1 MVQLVKE
8 YTSVEDALG
17 QIGRSIR
24 IRQKPEAIPPL
35 LAYGRILATPI
46 KAEKNIP
53 SFPTSH
59 MDGFA
64 VAAKGLQNATRASP
78 VFLRIVGTAGPGEQP
93 RANLGKGTAFQVAT
107 GAGLPAGADTVLPV
121 ESVEVRGRRSISV
134 GFAPEQ
140 GRYVYKTGEDV
151 RKGEPI
157 LPVGHAIRA
166 QDVGLLISL
175 GFARIKV
182 TGKPLISVIA
192 TGGEL
197 TTAEHPRA
205 GKIPDSHT
213 PVFLRLCRRLGCD
226 VFDMGIIADRP
237 RALSMALRKALASSD
252 MVLTLGGTSA
262 GGRDYIFSAVSSL
275 QPEVAIHGIKM
286 DRGRV
291 TGIASVR
298 GTPILMMPGPIQAAM
313 NAFLLLGL
321 PLMEKLSRRKN
332 SEFEVPCVLSER
344 WEARRRFSD
353 FRKVFYVKLRKKPQL
368 VAVPLLAETESIK
381 VLAEADGYVVVP
393 ENVKRIRSGGPVTV
407 RLLPGFSFS

>member
-1 MVQLVKE
+1 LVQLVKD
-8 YTSVEDALG
+8 YTSVQDALG

-24 IRQKPEAIPPL
+24 IGREPETIPPL
-35 LAYGRILATPI
+35 LAYGRILAMPI
-46 KAEKNIP
+46 RAEKNIP
-53 SFPTSH
+53 PFPTSH

-64 VAAKGLQNATRASP
+64 VAAKGLKNATKASP
-78 VFLRIVGTAGPGEQP
+78 VFLRIVGTVGPGEQA
-93 RANLGKGTAFQVAT
+93 RASLGKGTAFQVAT
-107 GAGLPAGADTVLPV
+107 GAGLPAGADTVLPI
-121 ESVEVRGRRSISV
+121 ESVEVRGPQSVSV

-151 RKGEPI
+151 RKGEPV
-157 LPVGHAIRA
+157 LPAGHAIRA

-175 GFARIKV
+175 GFARIRV
-182 TGKPLISVIA
+182 RRKPLISVIA

-197 TTAEHPRA
+197 TTAEHPKA

-213 PVFLRLCRRLGCD
+213 PVFLRLCQRLGYD
-226 VFDMGIIADRP
+226 VLDMGIIADRP
-237 RALSMALRKALASSD
+237 RALSTAVRKALASSD

-262 GGRDYIFSAVSSL
+262 GGRDYIFSAVSGL

-321 PLMEKLSRRKN
+321 PLMEKLSGRKH
-332 SEFEVPCVLSER
+332 SEFEVPCELGEQ

-368 VAVPLLAETESIK
+368 VAEPLLAETESIK
-381 VLAEADGYVVVP
+381 VLAEAEGYVVVP
-393 ENVKRIRSGGPVTV
+393 ENVRRIRSGGPVTV

>member
-1 MVQLVKE
+1 MVQLVKD
-8 YTSVEDALG
+8 YTSVQDALG

-24 IRQKPEAIPPL
+24 IGREPETIPPL
-35 LAYGRILATPI
+35 LAYGRILAMPI
-46 KAEKNIP
+46 RAEKNIP
-53 SFPTSH
+53 PFPTSH

-64 VAAKGLQNATRASP
+64 VAAKGLKNATRASP
-78 VFLRIVGTAGPGEQP
+78 VFLRIVGTVGPGEQA
-93 RANLGKGTAFQVAT
+93 RASLGEGTAFQVAT
-107 GAGLPAGADTVLPV
+107 GAGLPAGADTVLPI
-121 ESVEVRGRRSISV
+121 ESVEVRGPKSVSV

-151 RKGEPI
+151 RKGEPV
-157 LPVGHAIRA
+157 LPAGHAIRA

-175 GFARIKV
+175 GFARIRV
-182 TGKPLISVIA
+182 RRKPLISVIA

-197 TTAEHPRA
+197 TTAEHPKA

-213 PVFLRLCRRLGCD
+213 PVFLRLCTRLGYD

-237 RALSMALRKALASSD
+237 RALSTAVRKALASSD

-262 GGRDYIFSAVSSL
+262 GGRDYIFSAVSGL

-321 PLMEKLSRRKN
+321 PLMEKLSGRKH
-332 SEFEVPCVLSER
+332 SELEVPCELGEQ

-368 VAVPLLAETESIK
+368 VAEPLLAETESIK
-381 VLAEADGYVVVP
+381 VLAEAEGYVVVP
-393 ENVKRIRSGGPVTV
+393 ENVRRIRSGGPVTV

>member
-1 MVQLVKE
+1 
-8 YTSVEDALG
+8 
-17 QIGRSIR
+17 
-24 IRQKPEAIPPL
+24 
-35 LAYGRILATPI
+35 
-46 KAEKNIP
+46 
-53 SFPTSH
+53 
-59 MDGFA
+59 
-64 VAAKGLQNATRASP
+64 
-78 VFLRIVGTAGPGEQP
+78 
-93 RANLGKGTAFQVAT
+93 
-107 GAGLPAGADTVLPV
+107 
-121 ESVEVRGRRSISV
+121 
-134 GFAPEQ
+134 
-140 GRYVYKTGEDV
+140 
-151 RKGEPI
+151 
-157 LPVGHAIRA
+157 
-166 QDVGLLISL
+166 
-175 GFARIKV
+175 
-182 TGKPLISVIA
+182 
-192 TGGEL
+192 
-197 TTAEHPRA
+197 
-205 GKIPDSHT
+205 
-213 PVFLRLCRRLGCD
+213 
-226 VFDMGIIADRP
+226 MGIIADRP